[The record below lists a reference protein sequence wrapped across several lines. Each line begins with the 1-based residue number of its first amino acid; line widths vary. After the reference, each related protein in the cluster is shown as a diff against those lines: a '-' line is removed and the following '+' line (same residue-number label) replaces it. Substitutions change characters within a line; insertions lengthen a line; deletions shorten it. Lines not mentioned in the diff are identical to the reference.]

1 MPHSTNELLR
11 KALHVGF
18 GLFAFALKWIPWWAA
33 AIVAAIAVLGNWL
46 ALHRIVGTRVA
57 RHERGYDA
65 GIVLYPFV
73 VMLLILIFRNH
84 LAYAG
89 IVWAI
94 LASAEGR
101 GTLTARVTRIAPLPG
116 NRRKSWGGFLGFF
129 LFGFWGGGGVG

>member
-1 MPHSTNELLR
+1 MPHSTNELVR

-33 AIVAAIAVLGNWL
+33 AIVAAIAVLRNWL

-57 RHERGYDA
+57 RYERGYDA

-94 LASAEGR
+94 FAFGDGLA
-101 GTLTARVTRIAPLPG
+101 TVMARVTRIAPLPW
-116 NRRKSWGGFLGFF
+116 NR
-129 LFGFWGGGGVG
+129 